1 MLAAFEA
8 GATDRM
14 FWAPRHA
21 YGPDQGFLKRYFV
34 GLLAHISN
42 LDLSY
47 PHPRQVCV
55 AMGQV
60 VGSQSRQLHLRP
72 VPPNQT
78 FSDAASRREE
88 QLRGERGGGGR
99 RDEAALPVEMQAKR
113 SQGLA
118 LLLNNPE
125 SNLDDLK

>member
-1 MLAAFEA
+1 MDL
-8 GATDRM
+8 TKD
-14 FWAPRHA
+14 
-21 YGPDQGFLKRYFV
+21 FLK
-34 GLLAHISN
+34 GMSWDCLQM
-42 LDLSY
+42 LSRFIAR
-47 PHPRQVCV
+47 PRQVCV

-72 VPPNQT
+72 LSPNET

-125 SNLDDLK
+125 SNLDDLITVILRPPNPMHYV

>member
-1 MLAAFEA
+1 
-8 GATDRM
+8 
-14 FWAPRHA
+14 
-21 YGPDQGFLKRYFV
+21 
-34 GLLAHISN
+34 
-42 LDLSY
+42 
-47 PHPRQVCV
+47 
-55 AMGQV
+55 MGQV

-72 VPPNQT
+72 LSPNET

-88 QLRGERGGGGR
+88 QLRGECGGGGR

-125 SNLDDLK
+125 SNLDDLITVILRPPNPMHYV